1 MNSKG
6 RPFLQDKCSV
16 YPLIGIWKRMRGS
29 NEIYDKA
36 IKSTFENI
44 MQNCNYASDH
54 KKIILFHVIN

>member
-1 MNSKG
+1 MVR

-16 YPLIGIWKRMRGS
+16 YPLKGIWKRMRGS

-44 MQNCNYASDH
+44 YKLLSETMRLR
-54 KKIILFHVIN
+54 K